1 MLKAIEI
8 LKAKKQVLESNLKD
22 RIKNSYNLQ
31 YEDDNQI
38 TSAILE
44 ELKYVDEAIED
55 LEQYEQKFKE
65 KEFKYRTDCQNI
77 LSAGRVEADNM
88 PDRLAELEKVILDYY
103 LAKGYEVGVGYWAF
117 NVKIDSDY
125 KDKNLEVSFYNGDGL
140 PYSIVFTVLETNTKE
155 MFDKAIEF
163 FRSGK

>member
-8 LKAKKQVLESNLKD
+8 LKNMKQGSFTPYLEKSL
-22 RIKNSYNLQ
+22 I
-31 YEDDNQI
+31 QI
-38 TSAILE
+38 
-44 ELKYVDEAIED
+44 DEAIEE
-55 LEQYEQKFKE
+55 LEQYEQKFKD

-103 LAKGYEVGVGYWAF
+103 LAKGYGLGVGGWTF
-117 NVKIDSDY
+117 NVVIDSDY
-125 KDKNLEVSFYNGDGL
+125 KEKELEVWFYDGDEL
-140 PYSIVFTVLETNTKE
+140 PYSKVFTALETNTKE
-155 MFDKAIEF
+155 MYDKAIEY

>member
-1 MLKAIEI
+1 MLKALEI
-8 LKAKKQVLESNLKD
+8 LKEKREICLRIYNGDDCSDGLDSYKD
-22 RIKNSYNLQ
+22 EIEAY
-31 YEDDNQI
+31 
-38 TSAILE
+38 
-44 ELKYVDEAIED
+44 DEAIKE
-55 LEQYEQKFKE
+55 LEEYEQKFKD
-65 KEFKYRTDCQNI
+65 KEFKYRTDCQNV

-103 LAKGYEVGVGYWAF
+103 LAKGYQDGVGYWAF

-155 MFDKAIEF
+155 MFDKAIDF